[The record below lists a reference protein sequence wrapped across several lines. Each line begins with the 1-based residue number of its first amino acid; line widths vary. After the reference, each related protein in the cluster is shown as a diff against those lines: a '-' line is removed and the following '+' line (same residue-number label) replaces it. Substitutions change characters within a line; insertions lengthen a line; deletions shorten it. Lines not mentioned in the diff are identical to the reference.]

1 MTKERLEQLK
11 YIERSLKSVQDDIK
25 HLNRQIASST
35 GRTFTDVTKGSMP
48 AHPYIERH
56 YEIQGIDMSHYDR
69 LCIKLREKEAELQKK
84 LLELENWLEGIEDE
98 KLYLI
103 FRLRYRDGMTTKQ
116 IGDELGYTQSAIS
129 RKINDY
135 MRNG

>member
-48 AHPYIERH
+48 VHPFIERH
-56 YEIQGIDMSHYDR
+56 YEIQGIDMSHYDQ
-69 LCIKLREKEAELQKK
+69 LCAKLREKEAELQKK

-103 FRLRYRDGMTTKQ
+103 FRLKYRDGMTNSQ
-116 IGDELGYTQSAIS
+116 IGNEVGYTGARVSQLIGEYLKA
-129 RKINDY
+129 N
-135 MRNG
+135 

>member
-35 GRTFTDVTKGSMP
+35 GRTVTDVTKGSMP

-103 FRLRYRDGMTTKQ
+103 FRLKYRDGMTNRQ
-116 IGDELGYTQSAIS
+116 IAQELGYDKSRIS
-129 RKINDY
+129 QLINGY
-135 MRNG
+135 LRSN